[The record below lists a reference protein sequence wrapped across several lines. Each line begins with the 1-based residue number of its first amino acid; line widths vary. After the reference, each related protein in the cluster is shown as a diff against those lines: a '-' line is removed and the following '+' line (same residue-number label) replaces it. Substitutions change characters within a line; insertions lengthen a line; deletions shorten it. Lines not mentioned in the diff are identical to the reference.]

1 MIAAILSLTLLG
13 AALGVILGVANK
25 FLQVEGNPLVEEL
38 ITMMPGSNCGQ
49 AWSYR

>member
-25 FLQVEGNPLVEEL
+25 FLFNYRVICIINKIIAGSL
-38 ITMMPGSNCGQ
+38 IFYYSEF
-49 AWSYR
+49 